1 MNKKAL
7 VYIEIISNKIADV
20 SKEIISKLQQ
30 YNSEISINGVVLL
43 EENAYNL
50 LEHDLNNL
58 SLNELF
64 VIKDSIFDNF
74 QTCIFADNLSQFIK
88 EHPHDI
94 FLMGAT
100 ENGRDLAPRIASKLN
115 IGLTADCTQID
126 IDENANLLATRPT
139 YGGKLMATIIS
150 KTKPNFATIRLGTFK
165 NKLTQSQNQKTTF
178 LNYNAQSNDIL
189 FEILNCKNKIVPDN
203 WTCADIIVAGGLGL
217 GSKENF
223 QLIYKLAELL
233 NAKPAASRAAIEQGW
248 ADINIQVG
256 QTGKSVSPKLYI
268 AFGISGA
275 IQHYVG
281 ITNADKIIAINT
293 DKLAPIMQS
302 SDIAIVT
309 DAVTTIKTLIRSL
322 ENNSH

>member
-30 YNSEISINGVVLL
+30 YNSEIFINGVVLL

-115 IGLTADCTQID
+115 IGLTADCTQIE
-126 IDENANLLATRPT
+126 IDEN
-139 YGGKLMATIIS
+139 
-150 KTKPNFATIRLGTFK
+150 
-165 NKLTQSQNQKTTF
+165 
-178 LNYNAQSNDIL
+178 
-189 FEILNCKNKIVPDN
+189 V
-203 WTCADIIVAGGLGL
+203 
-217 GSKENF
+217 
-223 QLIYKLAELL
+223 
-233 NAKPAASRAAIEQGW
+233 
-248 ADINIQVG
+248 
-256 QTGKSVSPKLYI
+256 
-268 AFGISGA
+268 
-275 IQHYVG
+275 
-281 ITNADKIIAINT
+281 
-293 DKLAPIMQS
+293 
-302 SDIAIVT
+302 
-309 DAVTTIKTLIRSL
+309 
-322 ENNSH
+322 